1 MATFCIDRNFILDFL
16 MFLFMISKSNPL
28 DGEKKTMPNFSS
40 IVVGDSYIGDGDIN
54 WHTHSGKLFGI

>member
-1 MATFCIDRNFILDFL
+1 

-40 IVVGDSYIGDGDIN
+40 IVVGDSYIGDRDIN
-54 WHTHSGKLFGI
+54 WHTHSGKLFGIWGLIASISYNLF